1 MLNNS
6 FLLNVALAMFG
17 VIYFLSTLLMTG
29 YLYIKTKITSDI
41 FKQMIKDFFR
51 IFFTLQAVTQRRLD
65 PKGYDYKI
73 YVRFQKRYIIYY
85 FALWILLFFILFLA
99 AKKYLN
105 AF

>member
-1 MLNNS
+1 MLNNT

-29 YLYIKTKITSDI
+29 YLYIKTKITSDVL
-41 FKQMIKDFFR
+41 KQMIKDFFR

-65 PKGYDYKI
+65 PK
-73 YVRFQKRYIIYY
+73 
-85 FALWILLFFILFLA
+85 ALWVLLFFILFLA